1 MAMLRFSWVVISI
14 WLGLLTFHSQPVMG
28 REHLDFSGL
37 EKIVKTELKQT
48 HTPGAA
54 IAIVKG
60 DKIVF
65 AKGFG
70 VANIE
75 TGAPVS
81 PEMLF
86 RIGSNT
92 KMWTAALLVTLA
104 EEGRVNL
111 QEPIGTYL
119 QGLSPR
125 LSRVTAHQ
133 LMTHTAGIIDEAP
146 SYGLHD
152 ESALNAT
159 VRSWQDDYYFLPPG
173 KVFSYSNPG
182 MAAAGLLAERA
193 GGKPYAQLMS
203 ERLFQPMGIKTAT
216 FRPTEA
222 MTRPFSQGHMVEKN
236 KTVVV
241 RPCADNA
248 GYWPSGFMFAN
259 VYDLARFAIAFIN
272 QGRIEGAQVLSPSVI
287 AKLSTPY
294 VDAPAMN
301 CQVGYGLLIKEVHGV
316 RVLVH
321 GGVIEGFGSM
331 FIMVPDYKF
340 AVILIANNSGV
351 MLNQT
356 AAKAMKLFLPAPP
369 PKKEKESSSVVMP
382 LTAKEMTD
390 WAGVYRLP
398 PATLELLVKNDNLF
412 FKQGDAEFP
421 VSKAGDR
428 RLSVHLPQGARQ
440 EIVLVAGP
448 DDRTEFLCLDNHAF
462 KRVDTALKP

>member
-1 MAMLRFSWVVISI
+1 MLRFSWAVILI
-14 WLGLLTFHSQPVMG
+14 WLGLLIFHSQPVMG
-28 REHLDFSGL
+28 REYIDFSGL
-37 EKIVKTELKQT
+37 EKVVRTELKQT

-60 DKIVF
+60 EQIVF

-75 TGAPVS
+75 TGAPVT
-81 PEMLF
+81 PDMLF
-86 RIGSNT
+86 RIGSIT
-92 KMWTAALLVTLA
+92 KMWTATLLVTLA
-104 EEGRVNL
+104 EKGRVNL

-133 LMTHTAGIIDEAP
+133 LMTHTAGMIDESP

-152 ESALNAT
+152 ESALGAT
-159 VRSWQDDYYFLPPG
+159 VRSWQDDYCFLPPG

-182 MAAAGLLAERA
+182 MAVAGLLAEVT

-222 MTRPFSQGHMVEKN
+222 MTRPLSQGHMAEKN
-236 KTVVV
+236 KTLVV
-241 RPCADNA
+241 RPCTDNA

-272 QGRIEGAQVLSPSVI
+272 QGQIEGAQVLSPSVI

-301 CQVGYGLLIKEVHGV
+301 CRVGYGLFIKEARGA

-321 GGVIEGFGSM
+321 RGGIEGFGST
-331 FIMVPDYKF
+331 FIMVPAYKF
-340 AVILIANNSGV
+340 AVILLANNTEV

-356 AAKAMKLFLPAPP
+356 AAKAMELFLPPP
-369 PKKEKESSSVVMP
+369 PKEKEKKSSSVVMP
-382 LTAKEMTD
+382 LTAKEMSD
-390 WAGVYRLP
+390 WAGIYQNP
-398 PATLELLVKNDNLF
+398 FATLELLAKDDNLF
-412 FKQGDAEFP
+412 FKQGDAELLA
-421 VSKAGDR
+421 SKAGDR
-428 RLSVHLPQGARQ
+428 RLSIHLPQGARQ

-448 DDRTEFLCLDNHAF
+448 DGRVEFLCMNDHAF
-462 KRVDTALKP
+462 KRVDTNK